1 MILHF
6 VKPMTDDPLPPVQVV
21 KIEVDVKQSPF
32 NDVEMLGFLKKLI
45 GERIDTRV
53 NMLIRANMK
62 DPLTLTQTDYS
73 DVKRTRSRK

>member
-1 MILHF
+1 
-6 VKPMTDDPLPPVQVV
+6 MTDDPLPPVQVV

-62 DPLTLTQTDYS
+62 DPHTLTQTGYS

>member
-1 MILHF
+1 
-6 VKPMTDDPLPPVQVV
+6 MTDDPLPPVQVV